1 MLKLKGGSSVDE
13 LNRIHENI
21 TVIQPRRVIKDY
33 AVGIYARVSTNRKE
47 QMESLSTQVSGLT
60 RLAVAHRTWFVADIF
75 LDVASAKTGTL
86 RTEFNR
92 MISECEKGNIDIILT
107 KSISRF
113 GRDTQECL
121 EAIRKIRAA
130 GKRIIF
136 ERDKIDTEAI
146 GDELLISVIEAC
158 EQSENEW
165 RSENIRWGLKRKAEN
180 GTSGLYNR
188 PCYGYKKDKYG
199 MLVIDDEQAKVVRDI
214 FNWYLEG
221 CSIGGIIKRLET
233 NGIKSPKGKERW
245 SKKGIESTL
254 TRQKYTGDVAIAD
267 SGGSENQYLNKEH
280 HEGIISKEQFEA
292 VQLEMESRSNVEVL
306 EDGTVRRKSK
316 KYSSKMPK

>member
-1 MLKLKGGSSVDE
+1 MDE

-75 LDVASAKTGTL
+75 LDVASAKTGTS
-86 RTEFNR
+86 RIEFNR

-306 EDGTVRRKSK
+306 EDGTVRRKNK
-316 KYSSKMPK
+316 KYSSKRGK